1 MNLIKSIFIF
11 IAPAWLVVVVVLG
24 VSGLLKSYGLL
35 FNIGIIASALPLIL
49 FFSYIML
56 FKKLARTSEY
66 LLIVLIPSFI
76 GYIMVFSIFMTG
88 SEYQRLVGMI
98 FSLSAFLIT
107 FLYVFWYSNNR
118 RVIVDTLANNQQ
130 LPEFMVKDADGNK
143 VSSNT
148 FKNKKSLI
156 FFYRGNW
163 CPLCMAQIKE
173 VANSYQQLAQQG
185 TKIILISP
193 QPHSN
198 SKSLANKF
206 DVPFLFLVDKNSQ
219 VAKQLGILAENGLP
233 FGMQL
238 LGYDSDTVMPTVI
251 ITDKKNKIIF
261 ADLTDN
267 YRVRPEPETF
277 IKILQQNK
285 A

>member
-163 CPLCMAQIKE
+163 CPLCMAQIDE
-173 VANSYQQLAQQG
+173 VAKNYKKFEDNNIDVIFIAPQSATNTKNLAD
-185 TKIILISP
+185 KYNIAFKFYLDE
-193 QPHSN
+193 N
-198 SKSLANKF
+198 NLA
-206 DVPFLFLVDKNSQ
+206 
-219 VAKQLGILAENGLP
+219 AKKLGIIHKFGLP
-233 FGMQL
+233 MGFQA
-238 LGYDSDTVMPTVI
+238 LGYDSDSVYPTI
-251 ITDKKNKIIF
+251 IALNESGGIIYN
-261 ADLTDN
+261 DQTSN
-267 YRVRPEPETF
+267 YRVRPEPEELF
-277 IKILQQNK
+277 AIFS
-285 A
+285 